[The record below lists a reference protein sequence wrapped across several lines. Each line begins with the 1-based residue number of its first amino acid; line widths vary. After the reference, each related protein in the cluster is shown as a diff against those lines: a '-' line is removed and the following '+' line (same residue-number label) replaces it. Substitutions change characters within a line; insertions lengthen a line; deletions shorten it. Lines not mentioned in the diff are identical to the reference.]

1 MHDGQNDLVSVIVPV
16 YKVEEYLRECVDSI
30 INQTYKNLEI
40 ILVDDGS
47 PDKCGEI
54 CDEYA
59 RDDSRV
65 TVYHKENGGLSD
77 ARNYGMSRAHGEYI
91 TFVDSDDVI
100 KENFVEALMRLIDKY
115 DADIAML
122 PLINFSTSVAW
133 KTEMTRDYCV
143 SPHDAFIEILYQ
155 RGADVCACSKIYRRD
170 LWDGIQFPKG
180 MYYED
185 LATIHK
191 LILRSVKIAYS
202 NEKLYAYRMRQGS
215 IMKSRFSPNMM
226 HIIMSTRIMFSEVI
240 EKYPDLKNAA
250 SSKAFSGNRSVYLN
264 FPFFRKKERMQV
276 WAEMKKYRHT
286 IIFDPDARKREK
298 IAALLSY
305 LGADLFHILFS
316 WLYKKQQM
324 TC

>member
-1 MHDGQNDLVSVIVPV
+1 MSSGGELVSVIVPI

-54 CDEYA
+54 CEEYA
-59 RDDSRV
+59 RNDSRI

-77 ARNYGMSRAHGEYI
+77 ARNYGIARSHGEYI

-100 KENFVEALMRLIDKY
+100 KENFVEALMGLIHNH

-122 PLINFSTSVAW
+122 PLMNFSTSIAW
-133 KTEMTRDYCV
+133 ETEMTHDYCV
-143 SPHDAFIEILYQ
+143 SPHDALIEILYQ
-155 RGADVCACSKIYRRD
+155 RGTDVCACSKIYRRD

-215 IMKSRFSPNMM
+215 IMKTRFSPNMM
-226 HIIMSTRIMFSEVI
+226 HIITATRTMFSEVT

-250 SSKAFSGNRSVYLN
+250 SSKAFSGNRSVYLF
-264 FPFFRKKERMQV
+264 FPFSSKKERMQV
-276 WAEMKKYRHT
+276 WAEMKKYRCT
-286 IIFDPDARKREK
+286 VIFDAKARKRER

-316 WLYKKQQM
+316 WLYKKRQM